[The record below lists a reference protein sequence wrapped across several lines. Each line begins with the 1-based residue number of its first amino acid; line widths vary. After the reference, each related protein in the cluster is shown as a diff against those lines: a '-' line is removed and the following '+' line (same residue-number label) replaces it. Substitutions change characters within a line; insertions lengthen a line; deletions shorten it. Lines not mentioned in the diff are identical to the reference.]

1 MSRNNPF
8 IVLVIFP
15 FFAACVSLSEVHNYA
30 ASSVEAL
37 NKIND
42 IDYTFKDYCHQ
53 DCELQ
58 QLRIGE
64 IRANFNCNCEEP
76 AADADEAIQKIHST
90 ITAYL
95 KAVEQLSNNKGFSY
109 NVSGLTQA
117 VQKSTLLRLND
128 QQVAVSTKAGNFI
141 ATAAT
146 TYYRQKKLKQ
156 YLGEADS
163 IFQELTETFIYLIDN
178 RLRAQLKFEYD
189 SRLPNIKQ
197 MVDNTSDKALKQ
209 VLVKLYLD
217 EKAYYNKHNAL
228 IDTYVALL
236 KSVQKGYHELFIHRF
251 NLKDANT
258 KEILKHY
265 SEDLQ
270 YIAAS
275 VK

>member
-1 MSRNNPF
+1 MNRKRPF
-8 IVLVIFP
+8 TVLVILP
-15 FFAACVSLSEVHNYA
+15 FLFGCVSLNQVHDYA

-64 IRANFNCNCEEP
+64 ILPAFNCTCAEP
-76 AADADEAIQKIHST
+76 AAHADEAIQKIHGT

-95 KAVEQLSNNKGFSY
+95 KAVAQLSDNKGFNY
-109 NVSGLTQA
+109 DVSGLTQA
-117 VQKSTLLRLND
+117 MQNATLLHLD
-128 QQVAVSTKAGNFI
+128 DKQMSVANKAGNFI

-146 TYYRQKKLKQ
+146 AFYRKKKLKQ
-156 YLGEADS
+156 YLTEADS

-189 SRLPNIKQ
+189 ARLPNIKQ
-197 MVDNTSDKALKQ
+197 MLDNTSDKAMKQ
-209 VLVKLYLD
+209 IIVKLYLD
-217 EKAYYNKHNAL
+217 ETAYYKKHDAL
-228 IDTYVALL
+228 IDTYAALL
-236 KSVQKGYHELFIHRF
+236 KSVQKGYHELYIHRY
-251 NLKDANT
+251 NLKDENIKDIISNYT
-258 KEILKHY
+258 Q
-265 SEDLQ
+265 DLQ
-270 YIAAS
+270 YIMSS